1 MDGLREIFHPA
12 CNMLNVISFVIFTM
26 KNSKLFVH
34 AWEACRLAYDLKV
47 KFLAAGVFPNQSNVN
62 AFKVFVTAQLFGDE
76 RCLKSSS
83 IAIEIPSKIACLGSQ
98 WW

>member
-34 AWEACRLAYDLKV
+34 A
-47 KFLAAGVFPNQSNVN
+47 
-62 AFKVFVTAQLFGDE
+62 
-76 RCLKSSS
+76 
-83 IAIEIPSKIACLGSQ
+83 
-98 WW
+98 